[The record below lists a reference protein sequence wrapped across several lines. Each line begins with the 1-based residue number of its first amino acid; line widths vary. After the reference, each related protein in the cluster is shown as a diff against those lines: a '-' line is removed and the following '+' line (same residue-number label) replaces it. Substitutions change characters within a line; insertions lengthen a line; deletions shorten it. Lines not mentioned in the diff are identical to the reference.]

1 MLEKILNLIPEE
13 EIIKYIRKKGYKVIQ
28 AEKQKKAIEK
38 ARQVK
43 SKNIQEK
50 IKIAIQELQE
60 QGKDINP
67 YSVSKQAKIN
77 YRTAMKYLKK
87 DPISLK

>member
-28 AEKQKKAIEK
+28 AEKQKKAVEK
-38 ARQVK
+38 ARQAR
-43 SKNIQEK
+43 SKNIQERVK
-50 IKIAIQELQE
+50 TAIKELQE

-77 YRTAMKYLKK
+77 YRTAMKYLKMDLGEQK
-87 DPISLK
+87 